1 MTIKEIWVPILRD
14 SEPTSELVR
23 KIVAEYEEKGFRLQ
37 SEPYQFGYKF
47 EEGGPVSL
55 YFTKLE
61 KTPDGSPVLC
71 SLIKFSGGDC
81 EMVFVCLELGE
92 YLEDIAER
100 LKDLPVGERLCCTIG

>member
-1 MTIKEIWVPILRD
+1 M
-14 SEPTSELVR
+14 VR

-37 SEPYQFGYKF
+37 SEPYQFGYSL
-47 EEGGPVSL
+47 EESGPVRL

-71 SLIKFSGGDC
+71 SLSKFSGDDC

-92 YLEDIAER
+92 YLEDIALQ
-100 LKDLPVGERLCCTIG
+100 LKGLPVGERLCCTIG